1 MDLIFHGPLGMELSL
16 DRSAGIPRV
25 KAAEHDSPALLV
37 VGRALTAIEGV
48 PVGEIRDK
56 NSWLAVV
63 AKLQAPER
71 PLSLTFE
78 TPASPPSEKNPVAAE
93 ERARAEVEAV
103 ASAPAPAPTRGR
115 AYSRGGPRS
124 RSPSPELTCEQ
135 CGRKGTRADGFFR
148 ALVGRNF
155 CSEACKAKSLGRSAA
170 ASSSRRRRSRSRSR
184 SPRRRCEASPERSNR
199 HDTAPPRQPRPPS
212 PPGLGQRPTRR
223 HLVAAAESARAP
235 QLPVE
240 SEPAAN
246 GPSDD
251 FIRERIFA
259 RALARGARDHQR
271 ADGILAELGRAGV
284 RLEFVDSN
292 SLYTRDLV
300 RWSTADG
307 RSGPTPP
314 DDDAIF
320 GLVLAREKAR
330 IAKDYAAADRLR
342 AEMTASGFDIVYRD
356 ATGRPDKNRGA
367 VTWSTVDGRE
377 GPPSMSRIEIETRLR
392 AWLHAR
398 NVDKNPGR
406 ARDLLADCAARGLTT
421 STSGTGQW
429 TWFTAQGQSGP
440 MPSLEGDAPA
450 APPVPRETGG
460 AGPSDEFIRER
471 IFARA
476 LARSARDGQRADGIL
491 AELGRAGVRIEFV
504 DSNSRD
510 LVRWSTAD
518 GRSGPCPPSDA
529 EIYDMVL
536 AREKAKL
543 AKDYAAADRIQAEM
557 AASGFD
563 VVYRDATGR
572 PDKSRGAVTWFT
584 VDGRFGPPALS
595 TPDVESRLRAWLQA
609 HDVEQNPSRARALLA
624 ECRARGI
631 GMSDNW
637 NMPSASRQWF
647 TAQGKRGRMLS
658 LDRNRSR
665 SRSRSRSRRRR
676 RGSSRRRRE
685 SSRSRSRS
693 RSPRRSRYD
702 TALPPANHYGPAP
715 GKRPRPPSPPGLG
728 HRPTRRHLVAA
739 APSEAS
745 SSDGY

>member
-1 MDLIFHGPLGMELSL
+1 M
-16 DRSAGIPRV
+16 
-25 KAAEHDSPALLV
+25 
-37 VGRALTAIEGV
+37 
-48 PVGEIRDK
+48 
-56 NSWLAVV
+56 
-63 AKLQAPER
+63 
-71 PLSLTFE
+71 
-78 TPASPPSEKNPVAAE
+78 
-93 ERARAEVEAV
+93 
-103 ASAPAPAPTRGR
+103 
-115 AYSRGGPRS
+115 
-124 RSPSPELTCEQ
+124 C
-135 CGRKGTRADGFFR
+135 
-148 ALVGRNF
+148 
-155 CSEACKAKSLGRSAA
+155 
-170 ASSSRRRRSRSRSR
+170 
-184 SPRRRCEASPERSNR
+184 
-199 HDTAPPRQPRPPS
+199 
-212 PPGLGQRPTRR
+212 
-223 HLVAAAESARAP
+223 
-235 QLPVE
+235 
-240 SEPAAN
+240 
-246 GPSDD
+246 
-251 FIRERIFA
+251 
-259 RALARGARDHQR
+259 
-271 ADGILAELGRAGV
+271 
-284 RLEFVDSN
+284 
-292 SLYTRDLV
+292 
-300 RWSTADG
+300 
-307 RSGPTPP
+307 
-314 DDDAIF
+314 
-320 GLVLAREKAR
+320 LAREKAR

-342 AEMTASGFDIVYRD
+342 AEMAVAGFTAVYRD
-356 ATGRPDKNRGA
+356 AAGFPDQNRGA
-367 VTWSTVDGRE
+367 LVWLAIDGRA
-377 GPPSMSRIEIETRLR
+377 GPPALSTPDVESHLR
-392 AWLHAR
+392 AWLRVRERNAGGSHAT
-398 NVDKNPGR
+398 
-406 ARDLLADCAARGLTT
+406 DLLAECRARGIGMRGSPLV
-421 STSGTGQW
+421 
-429 TWFTAQGQSGP
+429 WFTVHGQSGP
-440 MPSLEGDAPA
+440 MPSLEGDVPA

-637 NMPSASRQWF
+637 NKPSASRQWF
-647 TAQGKRGRMLS
+647 TAQGKRGRMPS
-658 LDRNRSR
+658 LERNR

-685 SSRSRSRS
+685 SSRSRSRSRS

-715 GKRPRPPSPPGLG
+715 GKRPRPPSPPGLDEQ
-728 HRPTRRHLVAA
+728 RPTRRHLVAA

-745 SSDGY
+745 SSDGS

>member
-16 DRSAGIPRV
+16 DRSAGVPRV

-56 NSWLAVV
+56 KSWLAVV
-63 AKLQAPER
+63 AKLQAPDR
-71 PLSLTFE
+71 PLSLTFDA
-78 TPASPPSEKNPVAAE
+78 PAGSPPEDDPIAAE
-93 ERARAEVEAV
+93 ERARAEATAA
-103 ASAPAPAPTRGR
+103 ASAPAASAPASTRGR
-115 AYSRGGPRS
+115 AYSRGEPRS

-135 CGRKGTRADGFFR
+135 CGRKGMRADGFFR

-184 SPRRRCEASPERSNR
+184 SLSPRRRREASPARRN
-199 HDTAPPRQPRPPS
+199 RQPRPPS

-271 ADGILAELGRAGV
+271 ADGIIAELGRAGV

-314 DDDAIF
+314 DDDA
-320 GLVLAREKAR
+320 
-330 IAKDYAAADRLR
+330 
-342 AEMTASGFDIVYRD
+342 
-356 ATGRPDKNRGA
+356 
-367 VTWSTVDGRE
+367 
-377 GPPSMSRIEIETRLR
+377 
-392 AWLHAR
+392 
-398 NVDKNPGR
+398 
-406 ARDLLADCAARGLTT
+406 
-421 STSGTGQW
+421 
-429 TWFTAQGQSGP
+429 
-440 MPSLEGDAPA
+440 
-450 APPVPRETGG
+450 
-460 AGPSDEFIRER
+460 
-471 IFARA
+471 
-476 LARSARDGQRADGIL
+476 
-491 AELGRAGVRIEFV
+491 
-504 DSNSRD
+504 
-510 LVRWSTAD
+510 
-518 GRSGPCPPSDA
+518 
-529 EIYDMVL
+529 IYDMVL

-609 HDVEQNPSRARALLA
+609 HDVEQNPSRARDLLA
-624 ECRARGI
+624 DCAARGLTTSTS
-631 GMSDNW
+631 GTGQW
-637 NMPSASRQWF
+637 TWF
-647 TAQGKRGRMLS
+647 TAQGQSGPMPSLEGDAPAAPPVPRETGGAGPSDEFIRERISCAGASEKRPGRS
-658 LDRNRSR
+658 A
-665 SRSRSRSRRRR
+665 SRRYPCRARTGRR
-676 RGSSRRRRE
+676 
-685 SSRSRSRS
+685 
-693 RSPRRSRYD
+693 
-702 TALPPANHYGPAP
+702 A
-715 GKRPRPPSPPGLG
+715 
-728 HRPTRRHLVAA
+728 HRVC
-739 APSEAS
+739 
-745 SSDGY
+745 

>member
-1 MDLIFHGPLGMELSL
+1 M
-16 DRSAGIPRV
+16 
-25 KAAEHDSPALLV
+25 
-37 VGRALTAIEGV
+37 
-48 PVGEIRDK
+48 
-56 NSWLAVV
+56 
-63 AKLQAPER
+63 AP
-71 PLSLTFE
+71 
-78 TPASPPSEKNPVAAE
+78 PPEDDPIAAE
-93 ERARAEVEAV
+93 ERARAEAA
-103 ASAPAPAPTRGR
+103 ASAPAPTRGR

-148 ALVGRNF
+148 ALVGHNF
-155 CSEACKAKSLGRSAA
+155 CSEACKAKSLGRLDLERADRMTRADRERASKLGTHPL
-170 ASSSRRRRSRSRSR
+170 ASSARRRLPRSRSR
-184 SPRRRCEASPERSNR
+184 SPRRRRESSRSSSRSSRSLSPRRQRESSPARRNR
-199 HDTAPPRQPRPPS
+199 HDTA

-235 QLPVE
+235 QPPVE
-240 SEPAAN
+240 SEPAAL

-584 VDGRFGPPALS
+584 VDGRSGPPALS
-595 TPDVESRLRAWLQA
+595 TLDVESRMRAWLQA
-609 HDVEQNPSRARALLA
+609 HDVEQNPSRARDLLA

-631 GMSDNW
+631 GMGDNW

-647 TAQGKRGRMLS
+647 TALGQRGRIPS
-658 LDRNRSR
+658 LDRNR

-693 RSPRRSRYD
+693 RSRKRSRK
-702 TALPPANHYGPAP
+702 AAPSAAP
-715 GKRPRPPSPPGLG
+715 GLDEQ
-728 HRPTRRHLVAA
+728 RPTRRHLVAA

-745 SSDGY
+745 SSNGS